1 MTAAPPSLTNKRLP
15 FRSLFGM
22 MDYMKPFDPTY
33 NVKTA

>member
-1 MTAAPPSLTNKRLP
+1 MTDVPRSLTSQRLP